1 MDQFCPKKSDS
12 ACWQHDPGYRANS
25 FLDPHLY
32 QVLNTTHHL
41 SNDTNLQLARNCW
54 FCLSLGAPRYLATS
68 VPLNNATAMGTP
80 IDPPLQGPVLR
91 AIELTQKAPECFTND
106 GRTEPVGNLARDQ
119 CNQTL
124 KVACLSSRK
133 HNMVPPPSKAFSLFV
148 GQMLM
153 STCQLDG
160 YLHLSFPHSPDKYCP

>member
-124 KVACLSSRK
+124 KVACFYIL
-133 HNMVPPPSKAFSLFV
+133 
-148 GQMLM
+148 
-153 STCQLDG
+153 QL
-160 YLHLSFPHSPDKYCP
+160 YYIH